1 MESDDDTSDD
11 DDADESSIQEDM
23 DNDKSNKTS
32 PTSNKNAHNMSA
44 VQPETKGN
52 PLMIDVL
59 D

>member
-23 DNDKSNKTS
+23 DNDKSNKTG
-32 PTSNKNAHNMSA
+32 PMSNKNADDMSA

>member
-11 DDADESSIQEDM
+11 DDADESSIQEEL

-32 PTSNKNAHNMSA
+32 PTSNKNADNMSA